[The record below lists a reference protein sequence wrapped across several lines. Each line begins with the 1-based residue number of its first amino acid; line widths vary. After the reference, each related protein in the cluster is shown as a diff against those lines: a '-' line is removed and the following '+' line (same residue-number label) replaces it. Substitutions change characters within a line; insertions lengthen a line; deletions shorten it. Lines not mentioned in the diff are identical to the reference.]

1 MKKVISVLLALAL
14 SLMMLPA
21 FAEGADYT
29 GTWYIQRGVSG
40 EETLDVVDP
49 EGITLEL
56 REDGTFVWHEDL
68 SESGEDMLFE
78 WLAQST
84 CEGVQ
89 MADPWRDIPEAEAER
104 LLR

>member
-14 SLMMLPA
+14 SLMMIPA

-56 REDGTFVWHEDL
+56 RDGRGSLHRHLGSRSPDFQRPVRKDR
-68 SESGEDMLFE
+68 SG
-78 WLAQST
+78 
-84 CEGVQ
+84 CEPV
-89 MADPWRDIPEAEAER
+89 R
-104 LLR
+104 